1 MEICSVSAFSCYYSV
16 KARDSLILKSAI
28 SQMRTKLEK
37 IFHTLS
43 GGYFGTKPNSAN
55 SQAFVSP
62 DSRENNQLFTI
73 NTVFDSHCLGS

>member
-1 MEICSVSAFSCYYSV
+1 MEIYSVNTFSCYYNI
-16 KARDSLILKSAI
+16 KARDSLILKSSI

-43 GGYFGTKPNSAN
+43 DGYFETKPNSAD
-55 SQAFVSP
+55 SQAYVSS